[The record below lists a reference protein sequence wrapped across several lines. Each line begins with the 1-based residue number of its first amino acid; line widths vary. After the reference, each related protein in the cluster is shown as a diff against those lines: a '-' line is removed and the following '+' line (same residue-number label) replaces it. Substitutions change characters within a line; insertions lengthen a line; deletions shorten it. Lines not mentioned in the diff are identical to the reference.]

1 MKIFI
6 DTNILISSALWPGSI
21 PAKALDKAS
30 FPNNMCMTCEYNI
43 HEMID
48 VCHRKFRGRLSLMY
62 DFLSEVMAVL
72 WVVPMPEDED
82 ISERLIRDVK
92 DRPVLRAAINAG
104 ADILLTGDKDFLEAD
119 VKVPRIMSASEFLGL
134 KQAAKYD

>member
-48 VCHRKFRGRLSLMY
+48 VFHRKSG
-62 DFLSEVMAVL
+62 
-72 WVVPMPEDED
+72 
-82 ISERLIRDVK
+82 
-92 DRPVLRAAINAG
+92 AG
-104 ADILLTGDKDFLEAD
+104 FH
-119 VKVPRIMSASEFLGL
+119 
-134 KQAAKYD
+134 